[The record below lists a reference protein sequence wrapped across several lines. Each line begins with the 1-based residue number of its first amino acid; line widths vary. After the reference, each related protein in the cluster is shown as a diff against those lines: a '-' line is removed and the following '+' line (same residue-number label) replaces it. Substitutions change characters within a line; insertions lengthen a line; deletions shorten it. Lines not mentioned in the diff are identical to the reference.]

1 MLRLPKPGKS
11 LALPNLIS
19 RYVFTSHAIKAP
31 NLFEYDN
38 QVFYDNIKYGQ
49 KFGQGNVRDRKRDTK
64 LVQRQALQKLTRV
77 RVVDNSKLAL
87 QAYHRY
93 PTVIQV
99 YHKSGFGRVGDV
111 VLLAIG
117 GIMKKALIVGQKQP
131 MGPMVARMDSN
142 NVILIGEDG
151 TPEGTRVTVPIPA
164 YLRGVQVW
172 KERVQMSKVIA
183 IAGRLV

>member
-1 MLRLPKPGKS
+1 MLWNEIFCRC
-11 LALPNLIS
+11 I
-19 RYVFTSHAIKAP
+19 FTSCYNKSP
-31 NLFEYDN
+31 NVFEYDN
-38 QVFYDNIKYGQ
+38 QVFYDNVRYGQ
-49 KFGQGNVRDRKRDTK
+49 KFGQGNVRDRNRDTK
-64 LVQRQALQKLTRV
+64 LIQRQAFQKLTRV

-93 PTVIQV
+93 PTVIHV

-117 GIMKKALIVGQKQP
+117 GVMKKALIVGQKQP
-131 MGPMVARMDSN
+131 MGPMVARTDSN

-151 TPEGTRVTVPIPA
+151 TPEGTRITVPIPA
-164 YLRGVQVW
+164 YLRSVHVW
-172 KERVQMSKVIA
+172 KDRVQMSKVIA

>member
-1 MLRLPKPGKS
+1 M
-11 LALPNLIS
+11 
-19 RYVFTSHAIKAP
+19 
-31 NLFEYDN
+31 
-38 QVFYDNIKYGQ
+38 
-49 KFGQGNVRDRKRDTK
+49 RDRKRDTK
-64 LVQRQALQKLTRV
+64 LVQRQAFQKLTRV

-93 PTVIQV
+93 PRVIHV
-99 YHKSGFGRVGDV
+99 YHKTGFGRVGDV

-131 MGPMVARMDSN
+131 MGPMVARTDSN
-142 NVILIGEDG
+142 NVILIGDDG
-151 TPEGTRVTVPIPA
+151 TPEGTRITVPIPA
-164 YLRGVQVW
+164 YLRSVQVW